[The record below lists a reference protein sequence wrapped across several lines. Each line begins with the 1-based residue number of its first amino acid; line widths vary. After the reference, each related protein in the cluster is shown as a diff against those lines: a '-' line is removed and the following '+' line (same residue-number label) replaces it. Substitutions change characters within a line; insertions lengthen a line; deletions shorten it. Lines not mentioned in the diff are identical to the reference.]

1 MKKFEVGKTYIECDC
16 RGGNIDVEIR
26 IVRRT
31 EKTVTFIYTKQNWWQ
46 QDITKEY
53 RKKIGTEN
61 ADAEVIH
68 LGDCYGTPVIMA
80 E

>member
-16 RGGNIDVEIR
+16 RGGNIDVEIK

-31 EKTVTFIYTKQNWWQ
+31 EKTVTFIYTKRNWWQ
-46 QDITKEY
+46 QNITKEY
-53 RKKIGTEN
+53 RKKIGAEST
-61 ADAEVIH
+61 DAEVIR
-68 LGDCYGTPVIMA
+68 LGDCCGTPVIMA